1 MRRAIAGR
9 PHEPWVGFEPG
20 GQVELSLPTA
30 PSARAAG
37 AHLVATTRAVAAD
50 LIRAGVVLAARPVRD
65 VDPATPR
72 YLRSARYDAM
82 ERHFDTIGPAGRRM
96 MRGTAS
102 TQPCLDWWTGPARA
116 EQWRVLQ
123 LAGPFLAA
131 ATARSSGPRGRLS
144 TWLAVDPGRTAFDDR
159 LLRDPD
165 PVRAYADFARGA
177 TRFTATTADHLTTLF
192 PPVRPRGS
200 YLEVRGLDAQPAEQ
214 VADLLHGLARLLY
227 DDDHRRAALARL
239 RGLGPRL
246 ADRWIAAAA
255 GEGDVEL
262 GRWLLTGA
270 RRTSERAA

>member
-1 MRRAIAGR
+1 
-9 PHEPWVGFEPG
+9 
-20 GQVELSLPTA
+20 
-30 PSARAAG
+30 
-37 AHLVATTRAVAAD
+37 
-50 LIRAGVVLAARPVRD
+50 
-65 VDPATPR
+65 
-72 YLRSARYDAM
+72 
-82 ERHFDTIGPAGRRM
+82 
-96 MRGTAS
+96 
-102 TQPCLDWWTGPARA
+102 
-116 EQWRVLQ
+116 VLQ

-177 TRFTATTADHLTTLF
+177 TRFTATTAEHLTTLF
-192 PPVRPRGS
+192 PPVRPRGC

-246 ADRWIAAAA
+246 ADLWIAAAA